1 MESFICDFIYRSEHR
16 IEMTQV
22 VAVDSWEALEWMW
35 ETFIEL
41 HIDSSE
47 APDVLRLRK
56 GEKVLATWE
65 THFDVVN

>member
-1 MESFICDFIYRSEHR
+1 
-16 IEMTQV
+16 MTQV